1 MRARARIGGRV
12 RVRAGVRELGG
23 RARIEAAAKL
33 DEVAR
38 LLGGSPL
45 LVHLVAADA

>member
-12 RVRAGVRELGG
+12 RARVCELGG